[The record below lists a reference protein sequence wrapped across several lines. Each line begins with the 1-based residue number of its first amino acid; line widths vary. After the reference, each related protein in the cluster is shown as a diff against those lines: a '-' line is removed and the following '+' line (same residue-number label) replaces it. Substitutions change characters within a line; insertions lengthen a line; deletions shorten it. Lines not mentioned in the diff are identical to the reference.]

1 MCAFKRGELPAKT
14 DKDPTWRS
22 AAVFTCE
29 EVERLISDERIP
41 EHAAGCVWMEKVAN
55 TAQGPQGPQG
65 PTGPQ
70 GSQGPPGNG
79 WYMSHSD
86 LYCRTAVG
94 ANAANNWTLTA
105 ECDDARDLGLTGS
118 CYGQGRADAYVADSH
133 PFFTSTGQTAK
144 WTCIWSFA
152 GTPVD
157 LPNATSQVCC
167 ILHR

>member
-1 MCAFKRGELPAKT
+1 MTKTILLSATLFSIACSSSGPQGAKGDKGDPGPAG
-14 DKDPTWRS
+14 P
-22 AAVFTCE
+22 V
-29 EVERLISDERIP
+29 
-41 EHAAGCVWMEKVAN
+41 G
-55 TAQGPQGPQG
+55 AQGPQGPQG
-65 PTGPQ
+65 PIGLQ
-70 GSQGPPGNG
+70 GAQGPPGNG